1 MTERQI
7 ILDTET
13 TGLEPEQ
20 GHRIVEIGALEM
32 VDRRVTG
39 KRFHRYLNPE
49 RAIDDAA
56 VEIHGLTS
64 ERLIGEPKFSE
75 ILDEFLEFVRGA
87 ELVIHN
93 APFDIGFVN
102 HELTLADHS
111 IHSIEEVCSIT
122 DSLALARHKHP
133 GQSNSLDSLC
143 RRYEV
148 DNSQRELH
156 GALLDA
162 EILADVYLMMTGGQ
176 APLFHDETGT
186 TNISVGSGEGTVLS
200 ETRVRL
206 KVIRASTEELT
217 KHEEI
222 LDVLDAASEA
232 GSAWRKLVDDGS
244 RPNGKLNNV
253 AD

>member
-32 VDRRVTG
+32 LDRRLTG
-39 KRFHRYLNPE
+39 KRFHRYLDPE

-64 ERLIGEPKFSE
+64 KKLHGEPKFSE
-75 ILDEFLEFVRGA
+75 IVDEFLDFVRDA
-87 ELVIHN
+87 ELIIHN
-93 APFDIGFVN
+93 APFDIAFID
-102 HELTLADHS
+102 HELDLGGHPIQS
-111 IHSIEEVCSIT
+111 ILEVCLVT
-122 DSLALARHKHP
+122 DSLALARYKHP
-133 GQSNSLDSLC
+133 GQSNTLDSLC

-176 APLFHDETGT
+176 TQLFRDESDAVT
-186 TNISVGSGEGTVLS
+186 GSGDPKIS
-200 ETRVRL
+200 RL
-206 KVIRASTEELT
+206 AYDRIRPEVIYATAEELAE
-217 KHEEI
+217 HEAI
-222 LDVLDAASEA
+222 LDLLDTNSGT
-232 GSAWRKLVDDGS
+232 GSAWRNTTKNVS
-244 RPNGKLNNV
+244 RPREKPNRV
-253 AD
+253 TD

>member
-32 VDRRVTG
+32 LGRRVTG
-39 KRFHRYLNPE
+39 KRFHRYLDPE

-56 VEIHGLTS
+56 VEIHGLTMQ
-64 ERLIGEPKFSE
+64 RLQGEPKFSA
-75 ILDEFLEFVRGA
+75 IVDEFLDFVRDA
-87 ELVIHN
+87 ELIIHN
-93 APFDIGFVN
+93 APFDIAFID
-102 HELTLADHS
+102 HELTLLEHS
-111 IHSIEEVCSIT
+111 IHSIQEVCSVT

-133 GQSNSLDSLC
+133 GQSNTLDSLC

-176 APLFHDETGT
+176 APLFEDDSGTLSVTGD
-186 TNISVGSGEGTVLS
+186 SGESVFLS
-200 ETRVRL
+200 ENRNRL
-206 KVIRASTEELT
+206 EVVHATAEELAE
-217 KHEEI
+217 HETI
-222 LDVLDAASEA
+222 LDLLDTSSET
-232 GSAWRKLVDDGS
+232 GSAWRQKVKNVSKS
-244 RPNGKLNNV
+244 RGKRNHV